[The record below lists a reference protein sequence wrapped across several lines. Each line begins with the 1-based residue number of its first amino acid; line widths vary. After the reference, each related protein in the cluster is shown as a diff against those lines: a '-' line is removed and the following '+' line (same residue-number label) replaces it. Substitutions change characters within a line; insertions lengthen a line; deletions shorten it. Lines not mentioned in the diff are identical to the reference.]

1 MTPDEKSRLTAMRIA
16 GSSYTEIADALGLS
30 KNTVKTFCRRNGLAP
45 EVEST
50 PVDDI
55 PAERLCPR
63 CGKPVIQPE
72 GRKQKSS
79 ALTHVETAGGTAI
92 WTWSNGKL
100 SMSTPARP
108 AAAPLQ
114 PTATVT
120 GNTAVTNAI
129 SRIGSEAEHDR

>member
-55 PAERLCPR
+55 PAERLCPH
-63 CGKPVIQPE
+63 CVKPVIQLE
-72 GRKQKSS
+72 GRKEKKFCSDTCRNRWWNSHMDMVKRKAIPTCGS
-79 ALTHVETAGGTAI
+79 AFTAYGNSHRKYCCHVCYIADRFGGRT
-92 WTWSNGKL
+92 
-100 SMSTPARP
+100 
-108 AAAPLQ
+108 
-114 PTATVT
+114 
-120 GNTAVTNAI
+120 
-129 SRIGSEAEHDR
+129 